1 MRLSGGTSRQG
12 TLTQVTDE
20 GTCGAAAT
28 SSAWR
33 GTKSTQVYE
42 LRRKSRKRSA
52 LIGTAIGAGA
62 GAILGAAG
70 SSSCG
75 QGENLFPCG
84 RGFGAAVGAVAGA
97 AVGALTGALIG
108 GGQKK
113 TLIYP

>member
-1 MRLSGGTSRQG
+1 
-12 TLTQVTDE
+12 
-20 GTCGAAAT
+20 
-28 SSAWR
+28 
-33 GTKSTQVYE
+33 VYE